1 MFNNFDVLNPFL
13 RKSLPDLAS
22 RPDIWSFS
30 LLCIDLDTRKTL
42 LKWKTKTEKNEF
54 EIEMRIVEITTS
66 FSFIIHKISQMFPGS
81 KYDANN
87 LTQV

>member
-1 MFNNFDVLNPFL
+1 M
-13 RKSLPDLAS
+13 
-22 RPDIWSFS
+22 
-30 LLCIDLDTRKTL
+30 
-42 LKWKTKTEKNEF
+42 KTKTNKNEF

-81 KYDANN
+81 KYDAND

>member
-1 MFNNFDVLNPFL
+1 MQNQN
-13 RKSLPDLAS
+13 K
-22 RPDIWSFS
+22 
-30 LLCIDLDTRKTL
+30 
-42 LKWKTKTEKNEF
+42 KNEF